1 MLFKL
6 SIKNIQK
13 SIKDYAIYFLT
24 LVLGVAI
31 FYVFNSIES
40 QTVMMK
46 VSSNTLKI
54 INLMNQL
61 LSSVSVFISFIL
73 GFLIIYASRFLI
85 KRRNKEFGIYLT
97 LGMSKR
103 KISLILFFET
113 LIIGILSLGVGLLI
127 GFFLSELMSLLVA
140 NLFEADMTNFRFI
153 FSSSAALNCLIY
165 FGIMYLIVMIFNT
178 ISVNKCKLID
188 LINSSKKTEKI
199 KLKNPILC
207 VIIFI
212 IACVM
217 LIYSY
222 YSVTHNFNSIGDNN
236 KIYVSIILGA
246 LSTFL
251 IFWSLSGLILK
262 IVMNMKGLYY
272 KGLNSFT
279 LRQVS
284 SKINT
289 TVFSSTIICL
299 MLFITICFL
308 SSCLSIKNSLTGNID
323 ELSKVDVE
331 IIKDRNV
338 TDDFIKD
345 NLLNDEIIADTKI
358 DILET
363 LKNNNIDKNNFKDML
378 IVYYYKTNLTL
389 QDTLGDAYEEVKE
402 KFPLMNFFTKENIM
416 SISDYN
422 KVAKLYGNKT
432 YTLKENE
439 YIVIADY
446 NSMIDIRNKALNK
459 NSIIT
464 VNDNVL
470 NPKYSECKYGF
481 VDVGAQ
487 HLNSGIIVVP
497 DNVVNEN
504 MPKKEILLANY
515 NANTKVEKQKI
526 NSLINNLENT
536 YNKTNLVS
544 YNTKIDMLES
554 SIGLGALV
562 TFIGLYLGII
572 FLISS
577 AAILALKE
585 LSESTDNKERYK
597 MIRKLGAD
605 EKMIN
610 KALFNQIFI
619 FFMIPLLL
627 AIVHSIFG
635 IKFANKI
642 LGTMGISGLTSSI
655 TMTFIFL
662 VLICGGYFLL
672 TYFASKNIIRER

>member
-46 VSSNTLKI
+46 VSSNTLEI

-153 FSSSAALNCLIY
+153 FSSSAALKCLIY

-178 ISVNKCKLID
+178 ISVSKCKLID

-222 YSVTHNFNSIGDNN
+222 YFVASDSKLSGDVTSLYIP
-236 KIYVSIILGA
+236 IVLGA

-345 NLLNDEIIADTKI
+345 YELNDEIIADTKI

-402 KFPLMNFFTKENIM
+402 KFPLMNFFVKENIM

-459 NSIIT
+459 NSKVT

-470 NPKYSECKYGF
+470 TPKYSECKYGF

-619 FFMIPLLL
+619 FFMIPLSL

-635 IKFANKI
+635 IKFAKKI

-662 VLICGGYFLL
+662 VLIYGGYFLL